1 MDEATKLEVMAM
13 IAGAVGPVT
22 EQMGSLAEAVKPV
35 SGFNAQLAELQKNL
49 GIVSDT
55 IKNAPPVNP
64 ESIKKLVGDTLTE
77 QTQAAAVSAARS
89 QSQAKLKSDWLAANA
104 PKLPPTYQ
112 GLIPDTDDAA
122 ALETAGKA
130 ALARYEAEFKASGPA
145 VASAAA
151 ASAGGN
157 APAAGVAKAAALSG
171 VSAGVAK
178 FAESI
183 VLPGA
188 STGASTSAAA
198 PAVVAAK

>member
-35 SGFNAQLAELQKNL
+35 SGFSTQLAELQKNL

-64 ESIKKLVGDTLTE
+64 ESIRKLVGDTLTE
-77 QTQAAAVSAARS
+77 QTQAAAVSTAKT

-130 ALARYEAEFKASGPA
+130 ALARYEAEFKASGQT
-145 VASAAA
+145 VTSAAA
-151 ASAGGN
+151 ASTGGN
-157 APAAGVAKAAALSG
+157 APASGGVKSVATGSLPAGLAAF
-171 VSAGVAK
+171 AG
-178 FAESI
+178 
-183 VLPGA
+183 
-188 STGASTSAAA
+188 T
-198 PAVVAAK
+198 